1 MRVLDFQK
9 VKLKEKLMAKNLFE
23 SEKGKQLIEDMKNK
37 KFQIEEDEEYVKE
50 LEKTLKDEEKKRKI
64 YVRNLLQLLFLS
76 LKFY

>member
-1 MRVLDFQK
+1 
-9 VKLKEKLMAKNLFE
+9 MAKNLFE

-64 YVRNLLQLLFLS
+64 YVRNLLQLYFLS